1 LRGNVVF
8 RYENIRIFSDEA
20 TWQKNKGI
28 VDFRKNVR
36 VEQTGQVL
44 TCERLNFVRDNK
56 LLTASGGVFY
66 EDSAKITVIRGTNA
80 EYRTDIKE
88 ATLWG
93 SPLLPRI
100 DEAAGDTLFIRGRT
114 MKYNDSLKIATV
126 IDNVNI
132 HQGSL
137 VATCRKADYFSGT
150 SIAQLRTNPVINY
163 EKHKVVGDS
172 IDLFFSDEALKN
184 ASVMGK
190 AHGYYR
196 EIADSS
202 KDTTITNIW
211 SDSLYLSM
219 FESGQIEYM
228 KAFGN
233 ARGDYSEASAE
244 TGDKAKMRITSDSL
258 YMHMFETSK
267 VRSMKAFGNA
277 RGDYSDSSSQS
288 GLATA
293 TKLAGDSLHMFMFET
308 GKMRAMKALGNAGGD
323 YFEAS
328 ARTGGAMSMN
338 ITSDSLHMFM
348 FKTGKM
354 RAMMAVGGA
363 HGRSAEWGA
372 ASTDSAITHIWGDS
386 LRVRI
391 AETGRIRSMRAV
403 GQVRCLNFALADSAA
418 RTNEVSGQ
426 TLTLSFGPT
435 GQIERALVKGGA
447 QSIYY
452 IEEAEG
458 GGTNRAGGDQ
468 ILVAFQNGKAQRLR
482 VRGKASGI
490 YFP

>member
-1 LRGNVVF
+1 
-8 RYENIRIFSDEA
+8 
-20 TWQKNKGI
+20 
-28 VDFRKNVR
+28 
-36 VEQTGQVL
+36 
-44 TCERLNFVRDNK
+44 
-56 LLTASGGVFY
+56 
-66 EDSAKITVIRGTNA
+66 
-80 EYRTDIKE
+80 
-88 ATLWG
+88 
-93 SPLLPRI
+93 
-100 DEAAGDTLFIRGRT
+100 
-114 MKYNDSLKIATV
+114 MKYTESLKIATV
-126 IDNVNI
+126 LDNVNI
-132 HQGSL
+132 RQGGL
-137 VATCRKADYFSGT
+137 TATCRKADYFSET
-150 SIAQLRTNPVINY
+150 SVALLRTNPVINY

-172 IDLFFSDEALKN
+172 IDLFFSDEALKS
-184 ASVMGK
+184 ASVMGR
-190 AHGYYR
+190 AHGYYK

-219 FESGQIEYM
+219 FESGKIEYM

-233 ARGDYSEASAE
+233 ARGGYTEAGADN
-244 TGDKAKMRITSDSL
+244 GDKSKMHITSDSL
-258 YMHMFETSK
+258 HMHMFETGK
-267 VRSMKAFGNA
+267 VRSMKAFANA

-288 GLATA
+288 GIATA
-293 TKLAGDSLHMFMFET
+293 TKLVGDSLHMFMFET
-308 GKMRAMKALGNAGGD
+308 GKMRAMKALGNANGD
-323 YFEAS
+323 YFESS
-328 ARTGGAMSMN
+328 ARTGGAMAMN
-338 ITSDSLHMFM
+338 IASDSLHMFM
-348 FKTGKM
+348 FQTGKM

-363 HGRSAEWGA
+363 HGRSSEWGA

-386 LRVRI
+386 LRVRV
-391 AETGRIRSMRAV
+391 AETGRIRSMRAA

-418 RTNEVSGQ
+418 RANEVTGQ
-426 TLTLSFGPT
+426 TMTLSFSPA